1 MMQHFEGLAC
11 KEINVGGYR
20 GWRLRVL
27 EALIIILAFTQTLY
41 LLLIHAGVFSSKYGP
56 AYRDSDYGVGAG
68 VGAGAG
74 DPALKGGVGAGARV
88 SCTWN
93 YATNACGQC
102 NSTDIAIEEGV
113 LKGRKCAN
121 TEKLAPGRMSL
132 ARQISDGI
140 EWDFSTGNVPAQVMG
155 YDHQRETASNKDSKI
170 GVESSDLI
178 KALGD
183 YILSNSKETSTKGL
197 PRSTQN
203 I

>member
-1 MMQHFEGLAC
+1 MWE
-11 KEINVGGYR
+11 
-20 GWRLRVL
+20 
-27 EALIIILAFTQTLY
+27 
-41 LLLIHAGVFSSKYGP
+41 GVFSSKYGLGC
-56 AYRDSDYGVGAG
+56 RDSDYGVGVGVG

-74 DPALKGGVGAGARV
+74 DPALKGGVGAGAGV
-88 SCTWN
+88 SYTWN
-93 YATNACGQC
+93 YTTNAYGQC

-121 TEKLAPGRMSL
+121 TEKLAPGEMSL
-132 ARQISDGI
+132 ARQISYGI
-140 EWDFSTGNVPAQVMG
+140 EWDFSTRNVPAQVMG
-155 YDHQRETASNKDSKI
+155 YDHQRETTSNKDSKI

-178 KALGD
+178 KALRD